1 VKNVTEKIHDVVKA
15 RAMEWKRFYC
25 EQQRVAWNAMLQ
37 QIRVLHNAKE
47 LMLRKDV
54 KKAAQT
60 ICQTISF
67 QLDVFPRSDTRKTRM
82 QKVL

>member
-1 VKNVTEKIHDVVKA
+1 MKSVTKRIHDVVKA

-47 LMLRKDV
+47 LVLRRDV

-67 QLDVFPRSDTRKTRM
+67 QLVVFPRSAAREAAM